1 LGYNSYKLT
10 KQSISK
16 RTNRAQT
23 EDNMALLITNE
34 CIACDACR
42 EECPNEAIEENDPVY
57 IIDSDRCTECVG
69 HFDEPQCIAVCPVDC
84 IISDPDNVENIE
96 ELKFKFDKLQEEE

>member
-1 LGYNSYKLT
+1 
-10 KQSISK
+10 
-16 RTNRAQT
+16 
-23 EDNMALLITNE
+23 MALKISDD

-57 IIDSDRCTECVG
+57 LIDSDVCTECVG

-84 IISDPDNVENIE
+84 IISDPDNAENAE
-96 ELKFKFDKLQEEE
+96 ELMFKFNKLQKDLEQ